1 MNTETDNAELQE
13 ARRDLDYFHQMYI
26 GGIAFKLPRGW
37 SQSMFAIDLMTHRM
51 GINGITPLEALPRA
65 QTFIELIRNVN
76 EVRS

>member
-1 MNTETDNAELQE
+1 MTAHVSNPELEE

-26 GGIAFKLPRGW
+26 GGITFKLPRGW

-51 GINGITPLEALPRA
+51 AVNGITPLEALPRA